1 MSKNNNNNEEKLSAK
16 EKREIIKRTLKAVRV
31 ADSGYLIRDTIEY
44 VLGLATEFVFIYLS
58 ALVIDGITQSKPV
71 GTLLSYAAI
80 VVGVQAVIFMTK
92 MFLFRRSSSQTLPEV
107 PICIKIFGR
116 K

>member
-1 MSKNNNNNEEKLSAK
+1 MSKNNNNNEEKLSTK

-71 GTLLSYAAI
+71 GNAA
-80 VVGVQAVIFMTK
+80 
-92 MFLFRRSSSQTLPEV
+92 FLCGDSCWRAGCDIYDKDVSF
-107 PICIKIFGR
+107 
-116 K
+116 

>member
-44 VLGLATEFVFIYLS
+44 VLGLAT
-58 ALVIDGITQSKPV
+58 
-71 GTLLSYAAI
+71 
-80 VVGVQAVIFMTK
+80 
-92 MFLFRRSSSQTLPEV
+92 
-107 PICIKIFGR
+107 
-116 K
+116 

>member
-44 VLGLATEFVFIYLS
+44 VLGLPRNLSLYICLPCYRRDYAVKTCWNAAFLCGDSCWRAGCDIYDKDVS
-58 ALVIDGITQSKPV
+58 
-71 GTLLSYAAI
+71 
-80 VVGVQAVIFMTK
+80 F
-92 MFLFRRSSSQTLPEV
+92 
-107 PICIKIFGR
+107 
-116 K
+116 

>member
-44 VLGLATEFVFIYLS
+44 RYHTFT
-58 ALVIDGITQSKPV
+58 ALDCCS
-71 GTLLSYAAI
+71 
-80 VVGVQAVIFMTK
+80 
-92 MFLFRRSSSQTLPEV
+92 
-107 PICIKIFGR
+107 
-116 K
+116 